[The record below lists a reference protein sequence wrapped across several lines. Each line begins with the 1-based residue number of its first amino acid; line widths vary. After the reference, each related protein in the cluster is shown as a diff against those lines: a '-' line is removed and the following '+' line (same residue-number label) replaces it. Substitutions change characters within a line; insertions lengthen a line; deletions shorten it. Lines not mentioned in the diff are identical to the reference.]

1 MSVQKKA
8 FFITRLDPA
17 SYRRTPW
24 KNGGG
29 ITVDIAEAYREG
41 ATPGAWEGMIW
52 RFGRTA
58 IMTPGPFSDLSGCD
72 RVQAVVAGQGLVLV
86 APDHEIDVRR
96 PFVPVRFAGETPIVS
111 RLEAGAVEVVNLIG
125 DRSRVSIDLSCL
137 SGGATNTCPAGIHII
152 YAATSSCD
160 LSINDRAYEIAAGHA
175 MRIDAGESFTV
186 ASRLGTAIIAGIF
199 SAVRT
204 SG

>member
-58 IMTPGPFSDLSGCD
+58 ITTPGPFSDLSGCD
-72 RVQAVVAGQGLVLV
+72 RLQAVVAGQGLVLV

-125 DRSRVSIDLSCL
+125 DRSAVAIDMRVLE
-137 SGGATNTCPAGIHII
+137 AGQ
-152 YAATSSCD
+152 A
-160 LSINDRAYEIAAGHA
+160 LPLAAGTHIAYCPTEAAALDCRGMPYELAQDHA
-175 MRIDAGESFTV
+175 LRIEFEDEAIISGVSGRLLV
-186 ASRLGTAIIAGIF
+186 ASVT
-199 SAVRT
+199 
-204 SG
+204 